1 MKIFFTSTDKKRYK
15 KYLDLNI
22 KYTELGLKIDVASDK
37 KDLLRLQ
44 AYATECQRYIDITT
58 DPLELA
64 ILYYFKANAL
74 CGSKKSKSWNW
85 CSKIEGQ
92 ALLAIRNAVRYAE
105 KVQTEI
111 PPQDMARKYTNLA
124 NETDFAGLF
133 IEAGELYEKALSFQ
147 PNKGVA
153 LLNKGISLYYYLQYL
168 FEEELQQI
176 FVREASFWF
185 KEAMRIGKT
194 DLLEEKVPIERLKS
208 KYKYFF
214 ESPKLVRLK
223 EFTEPISFIEP
234 ELSYRVWVA
243 KHRLF
248 LNPLNDICPEA
259 TNLYPLEDR
268 LKTPSFCFVAGSKR
282 EFLPLRINQIKQEFI
297 AARTLFFEG
306 IEAQTRHY
314 SDNLT
319 HLETH
324 PLISG
329 NVYAFNL
336 EKIKWALRSTY
347 SLFDKIAG
355 IIADIYLSEEC
366 GKAYFR
372 RFWYEN
378 GDINRPLKSF
388 FSTEPKSQNFNRSNL
403 ALRALFSIANDFSS
417 SEEQWQNSI
426 DEEMKD
432 ITTIRNALEHEGVE
446 ILKMGE
452 SNVAARIITFKDLVI
467 KTMYLLKKCRNS
479 IIYLI
484 LAINCEAKLEK
495 EKDNEKKIPIQG
507 TPYSIDKTL
516 DGGIKG
522 LAEICYTKDIKI
534 K

>member
-1 MKIFFTSTDKKRYK
+1 MIIFEESMKIFFTSRDKKRYK

-22 KYTELGLKIDVASDK
+22 KYKELGLKIDAASDK
-37 KDLLRLQ
+37 KDLLCLQ
-44 AYATECQRYIDITT
+44 VYATECQQYIDITT

-74 CGSKKSKSWNW
+74 HGSRKSKSWDW
-85 CSKIEGQ
+85 CPKTEGQ

-111 PPQDMARKYTNLA
+111 PPQDMARRYTNLA

-153 LLNKGISLYYYLQYL
+153 LLNKGINLDYYLRYL
-168 FEEELQQI
+168 FEEEVQQI
-176 FVREASFWF
+176 FAHEASFWF

-194 DLLEEKVPIERLKS
+194 DLLEEKVPIDILKS

-214 ESPKLVRLK
+214 ESPKFVRLK
-223 EFTEPISFIEP
+223 EFIEPIPFIEP
-234 ELSYRVWVA
+234 ELSYRVWAA

-248 LNPLNDICPEA
+248 LNPLNDICPKA
-259 TNLYPLEDR
+259 ANLYPLEDR
-268 LKTPSFCFVAGSKR
+268 LKPPSFCFVKGSKR

-297 AARTLFFEG
+297 SARTLFFEG
-306 IEAQTRHY
+306 IEAQTKHY

-319 HLETH
+319 HLEIH

-329 NVYAFNL
+329 NIYAFNL
-336 EKIKWALRSTY
+336 EKIKLALRSTY

-355 IIADIYLSEEC
+355 IIADIYLSEER
-366 GKAYFR
+366 GKVYFR

-378 GDINRPLKSF
+378 GDINQPLKSF
-388 FSTEPKSQNFNRSNL
+388 FSTEPKSHNFNRSNL

-432 ITTIRNALEHEGVE
+432 ITAIRNALEHEGLE

-452 SNVAARIITFKDLVI
+452 SDVAARIITFKDLVI
-467 KTMYLLKKCRNS
+467 KTIYLLKKCRNS

-484 LAINCEAKLEK
+484 LAINCEAKFEK
-495 EKDNEKKIPIQG
+495 GKDNKRE
-507 TPYSIDKTL
+507 YL
-516 DGGIKG
+516 YKG
-522 LAEICYTKDIKI
+522 LLIQLMKL
-534 K
+534 